1 MITADPYVDLSFH
14 ISGVE
19 PLWSDHGYSLY
30 GAISRVLPQIHE
42 PNEIAVLPISG
53 QQIGGRRMQLIKS
66 SRLTLRVSSTD
77 IASWLGLA
85 GKTLEIGGAKVQVG
99 VPEIRGLIP
108 ATALRSRLVTTK
120 NCQDQTRFEAEL
132 NRQMKALGLSDQVI
146 VTIIKRR
153 TVRIH
158 EKEVVGYEV
167 VLEGLSAE
175 ESIAIQ
181 TSGLGGRRHMG
192 CGVFVAYMRVEAK

>member
-1 MITADPYVDLSFH
+1 MITEDPYVDLSFH
-14 ISGVE
+14 LSGVQ
-19 PLWSDHGYSLY
+19 PLWSDHGYWLY
-30 GAISRVLPQIHE
+30 GAISRVLPQIHQ

-53 QQIGGRRMQLIKS
+53 QQIGGRQMQLTKS
-66 SRLTLRVSSTD
+66 SRLTLRVASTD

-99 VPEIRGLIP
+99 VPEIRALIP

-158 EKEVVGYEV
+158 DKEVVGYEV
-167 VLEGLSAE
+167 VLEGLNAE
-175 ESIAIQ
+175 ESISIQ
-181 TSGLGGRRHMG
+181 TAGLGGRRHMG
-192 CGVFVAYMRVEAK
+192 CGVFVAFLRTGTK

>member
-1 MITADPYVDLSFH
+1 MITADPLVDLSFN
-14 ISGVE
+14 ISGTQ

-30 GAISRVLPQIHE
+30 GAISRVLPQAHQ
-42 PNEIAVLPISG
+42 PNEAGILPISG
-53 QQIGGRRMQLIKS
+53 QLVGDRKMQLTKF
-66 SRLTLRVSSTD
+66 SRLTLRVASTD
-77 IASWLGLA
+77 IASWLALA
-85 GKTLEIGGAKVQVG
+85 GKTLEIGGAKIQVG
-99 VPEIRGLIP
+99 VPEIRGLVP

-132 NRQMKALGLSDQVI
+132 NRQLKALGVSDEVI
-146 VTIIKRR
+146 VTIVKRR

-158 EKEVVGYEV
+158 DKEVVGYEI
-167 VLEGLSAE
+167 VLECLSAE

-192 CGVFVAYMRVEAK
+192 CGIFVVLQPKI

>member
-1 MITADPYVDLSFH
+1 MITADPCVDLSFH

-85 GKTLEIGGAKVQVG
+85 GKTLEIGGAKVG
-99 VPEIRGLIP
+99 SLSSSESRRG
-108 ATALRSRLVTTK
+108 T
-120 NCQDQTRFEAEL
+120 
-132 NRQMKALGLSDQVI
+132 
-146 VTIIKRR
+146 
-153 TVRIH
+153 
-158 EKEVVGYEV
+158 
-167 VLEGLSAE
+167 
-175 ESIAIQ
+175 
-181 TSGLGGRRHMG
+181 
-192 CGVFVAYMRVEAK
+192 

>member
-1 MITADPYVDLSFH
+1 VA
-14 ISGVE
+14 
-19 PLWSDHGYSLY
+19 
-30 GAISRVLPQIHE
+30 
-42 PNEIAVLPISG
+42 
-53 QQIGGRRMQLIKS
+53 
-66 SRLTLRVSSTD
+66 STD

-99 VPEIRGLIP
+99 VPEIRALIP

-120 NCQDQTRFEAEL
+120 NCQDPTRFEAEL

-181 TSGLGGRRHMG
+181 TAGLGGRRHMG
-192 CGVFVAYMRVEAK
+192 CGIFVAYLRVEAK

>member
-1 MITADPYVDLSFH
+1 MITADPFVDLSFH
-14 ISGVE
+14 ISGAQ

-30 GAISRVLPQIHE
+30 GAISRVLPQVHQ
-42 PNEIAVLPISG
+42 PNEIGILPISG
-53 QQIGGRRMQLIKS
+53 QSVGGRKMQLTKS
-66 SRLTLRVSSTD
+66 SRLTLRVASTD

-120 NCQDQTRFEAEL
+120 NCQDQARFEAEL
-132 NRQMKALGLSDQVI
+132 NRQMKALGISDEVI
-146 VTIIKRR
+146 VTIVKRR
-153 TVRIH
+153 TVRIRD
-158 EKEVVGYEV
+158 KEVVGYEIIF
-167 VLEGLSAE
+167 EGLNEE

-181 TSGLGGRRHMG
+181 TTGLGGRRHMG
-192 CGVFVAYMRVEAK
+192 CGIFVALQPNA

>member
-53 QQIGGRRMQLIKS
+53 QQIGGRQMQLTRS

-85 GKTLEIGGAKVQVG
+85 GKTLEIGGAKVG
-99 VPEIRGLIP
+99 SLSSSESRRG
-108 ATALRSRLVTTK
+108 T
-120 NCQDQTRFEAEL
+120 
-132 NRQMKALGLSDQVI
+132 
-146 VTIIKRR
+146 
-153 TVRIH
+153 
-158 EKEVVGYEV
+158 
-167 VLEGLSAE
+167 
-175 ESIAIQ
+175 
-181 TSGLGGRRHMG
+181 
-192 CGVFVAYMRVEAK
+192 

>member
-1 MITADPYVDLSFH
+1 MITEDPHVDLSFH
-14 ISGVE
+14 ISGVQ

-53 QQIGGRRMQLIKS
+53 QQIGGRQMQLTRS
-66 SRLTLRVSSTD
+66 SRLTLRVASSD

-85 GKTLEIGGAKVQVG
+85 GKTLEIGGARVQIG
-99 VPEIRGLIP
+99 VPEIHAIIP

-132 NRQMKALGLSDQVI
+132 HRQMKALGLNDQVI

-158 EKEVVGYEV
+158 DKEVVGYEV

-175 ESIAIQ
+175 ESISIQ
-181 TSGLGGRRHMG
+181 TAGLGGRRHMG
-192 CGVFVAYMRVEAK
+192 CGIFVAHQRVEAK